1 MFSPSFMDVLFISL
15 IIGVFLILIFCYV
28 VFFRG
33 KKTLFTNKEVSDIR
47 SRFADLQ
54 KRANWDPR
62 FVVLEGDKLLQLLLR
77 KRGYSGDLGTMLKSA
92 GKLFDNTQALWD
104 AHKLRNR
111 VAHELDVKIEPLQ
124 AKHSLAAYRQ
134 AFRNLG
140 VDM

>member
-1 MFSPSFMDVLFISL
+1 MDLF
-15 IIGVFLILIFCYV
+15 FLSILIGGLVLAFAIYV
-28 VFFRG
+28 VFFRRR
-33 KKTLFTNKEVSDIR
+33 KTLFSEKEIDTLR

-77 KRGYSGDLGTMLKSA
+77 KSGYSGDLGAMLKRA

-111 VAHELDVKIEPLQ
+111 IAHELDIKVEPLQ
-124 AKHSLAAYRQ
+124 AKHSLAAYRK
-134 AFRNLG
+134 AFLTLG
-140 VDM
+140 VDI